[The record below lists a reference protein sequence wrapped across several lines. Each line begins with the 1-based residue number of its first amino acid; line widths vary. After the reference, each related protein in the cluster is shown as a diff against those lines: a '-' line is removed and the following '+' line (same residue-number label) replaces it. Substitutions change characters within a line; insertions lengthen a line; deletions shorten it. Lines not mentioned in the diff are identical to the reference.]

1 MPETKML
8 NCSFCG
14 KSRDSVEKL
23 IAGPNVYI
31 CNECVVLSYNI
42 VQKIDKPEEESDFG
56 TLPSPK
62 EIKEHLDEYI
72 IGHESAKELLSVSAY
87 NHYKR
92 VLSDDETIELEKTN
106 VLLIGPTGT
115 GKTLFAKTLAKKL
128 NVPFAIADATTLTEA
143 GYVGEDV
150 ESVLERLLT
159 IADFDIDLAQKG
171 IVYIDEI
178 DKKARRSESNVATR
192 DVSGEGVQQALLRL
206 IEGTTTKVKIST
218 GKKYADDYIDF
229 DTTNVL
235 FIVGGAFVG
244 IEKNIERRLRKSS
257 TIGFGA
263 KVITEAEKQNLL
275 RSVSAEDLIDYGLI
289 PEILGRLPIIAP
301 LDKLSDEQ
309 LIHVLTSVKN
319 SILKQNQKLL
329 EIDNLK
335 LSFGDEFIRTAATL
349 AIKRKLGARALK
361 GVVEETLINIMYR
374 APELKKQ
381 GVVEIIL
388 DKYPVSS
395 SHAPILKYEDG
406 RTEIDTQYK
415 TYRGI
420 NEEVD

>member
-1 MPETKML
+1 ML

-335 LSFGDEFIRTAATL
+335 LSFGDEFIRSAATL